1 MRKTV
6 IGFTCGTFD
15 LFHAG
20 HVSMLNECK
29 RMCDHL
35 VVGIQTDP
43 TIDRPKVKNKP
54 IQSIVERE
62 MLVGGCRWVD
72 SIIIYET
79 EKDLEDIL
87 SILPINVRFVGI
99 DHKDGFMTGVEICK
113 KRGIEIVYNR
123 RDHRFSSTE
132 LRKRII

>member
-62 MLVGGCRWVD
+62 MLVGGCKWVD

-99 DHKDGFMTGVEICK
+99 
-113 KRGIEIVYNR
+113 
-123 RDHRFSSTE
+123 S
-132 LRKRII
+132 